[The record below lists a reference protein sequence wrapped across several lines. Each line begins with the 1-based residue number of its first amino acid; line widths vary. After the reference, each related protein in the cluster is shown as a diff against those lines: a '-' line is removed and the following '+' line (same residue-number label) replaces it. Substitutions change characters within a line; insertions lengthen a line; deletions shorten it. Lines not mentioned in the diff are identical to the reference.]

1 MTTQSEQAPDKIE
14 LVTAQEQLVLEKIAR
29 GYASHSQLAIAL
41 SVLNEGST
49 HGQATEKKRSVGRS
63 GQILGSEVPN
73 TKARCYS
80 KRLAVYTRYARQERK
95 PGRRC
100 CRIITQD

>member
-29 GYASHSQLAIAL
+29 GYGSHSQLAIAL

-49 HGQATEKKRSVGRS
+49 HGQATEKKTVCRQVRSNTGQRS
-63 GQILGSEVPN
+63 SE
-73 TKARCYS
+73 Y
-80 KRLAVYTRYARQERK
+80 
-95 PGRRC
+95 
-100 CRIITQD
+100 